1 MAKKTNI
8 SVNGNDYFKI
18 TKTIGKK
25 ADGTPIKK
33 QFYGKSKKEA
43 EEKADEYLN
52 NLKLGLLHNG
62 QVITINVL
70 LPKWLFSTKKHEVKP
85 ASFEAYESQ
94 YRNYIA
100 NYLIA
105 DLPINEIKSLKLQE
119 YYDELLKNRDSAHI
133 VRKVHKLLNQFFSYA
148 EREGYILK
156 NPCSNVS
163 LPKPKKTSATDKIVT
178 KQTKFSYFSEDEL
191 PGLLEAFRNYKYY
204 NVVAFALGTGM
215 RQGEI
220 LGLQWDNV
228 DFENREIHVMYSLNR
243 VAEIESNGKRSYKT
257 ILQEPKTENSVRI
270 IPMSTSVYNLLKSLP
285 HDSNYVFSNNSSYID
300 AKDLQKNWIKVLKRD
315 KIKHR
320 KFHDLR
326 HTFAT
331 LLLSHGADLVTLKEL
346 LGHSS
351 IKITE
356 IYLDA
361 LPKTKKDIVEKIVFD
376 AKLSS

>member
-1 MAKKTNI
+1 
-8 SVNGNDYFKI
+8 
-18 TKTIGKK
+18 
-25 ADGTPIKK
+25 
-33 QFYGKSKKEA
+33 
-43 EEKADEYLN
+43 
-52 NLKLGLLHNG
+52 
-62 QVITINVL
+62 
-70 LPKWLFSTKKHEVKP
+70 
-85 ASFEAYESQ
+85 
-94 YRNYIA
+94 
-100 NYLIA
+100 
-105 DLPINEIKSLKLQE
+105 
-119 YYDELLKNRDSAHI
+119 
-133 VRKVHKLLNQFFSYA
+133 
-148 EREGYILK
+148 
-156 NPCSNVS
+156 
-163 LPKPKKTSATDKIVT
+163 VT
-178 KQTKFSYFSEDEL
+178 KQTKFSYFAEEEI
-191 PGLLEAFRNYKYY
+191 PVLLEAFKNSKYY

-228 DFENREIHVMYSLNR
+228 DLENREIHVMYSLNR

-270 IPMSTSVYNLLKSLP
+270 IPMSISVYNLLKSLP

-300 AKDLQKNWIKVLKRD
+300 AKDLQKNWGKILKRN

-356 IYLDA
+356 IYLDV
-361 LPKTKKDIVEKIVFD
+361 LPKTKKDIVEKIIFD
-376 AKLSS
+376 PKLSS